1 MHEVQSQLNVA
12 DCGVLDKSF
21 PSQDPPRHTHAGD
34 SDHPGTAPFL
44 AFL

>member
-21 PSQDPPRHTHAGD
+21 PSQDPPKTH
-34 SDHPGTAPFL
+34 PCRRL
-44 AFL
+44 